1 MSPAPDRDPYSVLQ
15 IVPTADPEV
24 VHAAF
29 RALAMK
35 YHPDRDRT
43 RRAAEKMA
51 ELNRAYAVLRDSET
65 RAAYDRSRRAIVA
78 GVSVAADVARASSA
92 APAPS
97 GPSAVPPAS
106 SMPSTVLDFG
116 RYAGWS
122 LRDLARRDPDY
133 ILWLSRHSSGIRYR
147 TEIYGILRTM
157 GVSAA

>member
-1 MSPAPDRDPYSVLQ
+1 MPAGPLAFDPYSELQ
-15 IVPTADPEV
+15 VVPTAEQEV

-29 RALAMK
+29 KALALK
-35 YHPDRDRT
+35 YHPDRDAT

-51 ELNRAYAVLRDSET
+51 QLNRAYALLRDE
-65 RAAYDRSRRAIVA
+65 RARASHDRSRRATIA
-78 GVSVAADVARASSA
+78 GISVAPTTRQ
-92 APAPS
+92 
-97 GPSAVPPAS
+97 SAVPPPTT
-106 SMPSTVLDFG
+106 PSAGSVLTFG
-116 RYAGWS
+116 RYVGWS

>member
-1 MSPAPDRDPYSVLQ
+1 MPAPDRDPYSVLQ
-15 IVPTADPEV
+15 IVPTADTEV

-29 RALAMK
+29 RALALK
-35 YHPDRDRT
+35 FHPDRDHT

-51 ELNRAYAVLRDSET
+51 ELNRAYAILREPEG
-65 RAAYDRSRRAIVA
+65 RAAYDRSRRSIVA
-78 GVSVAADVARASSA
+78 GVSVPTSIRATNA
-92 APAPS
+92 GPAPTPAAGS
-97 GPSAVPPAS
+97 GS
-106 SMPSTVLDFG
+106 VLAFG

-122 LRDLARRDPDY
+122 LRDLARHDPDY